1 MGTVENFL
9 GSRLGL
15 RSSRVTSSSTLGDQ
29 DECEQ
34 LITTSFERE
43 QQNET
48 KKSQGRPWKAKRE
61 DYDEDVFGISA
72 KENGNAI
79 PLHRTTGS
87 IQLQDQC
94 VEAEIIPDDTLAKV
108 ALRYNVPISELKR
121 VNNLLNE
128 AEFHALKT
136 VKVPAKAHSLLTEL
150 LPEASSGT
158 FGRLGGETRSGD
170 GWYVKSVVG
179 EPKNDLYLTDPASS
193 PLTNSAASSEVGVG
207 ELIRFQD
214 DVDYESF
221 NRGNYNATNN
231 CKSKEAKKVN
241 KMLKNVDKDLA
252 RIKEREASRS
262 ISPERGPSL
271 NIGNHANMV
280 SLSLSTPSPTV
291 SSNNTNQF
299 FSSTLGQQSSGI
311 KVINGNK
318 TENPWCSRS
327 GFLCIGSIIMAVII
341 ICLIAYHFDHS
352 KLFLN
357 HSHHLNSSE
366 HAVESETSKTNI

>member
-1 MGTVENFL
+1 M
-9 GSRLGL
+9 
-15 RSSRVTSSSTLGDQ
+15 
-29 DECEQ
+29 
-34 LITTSFERE
+34 
-43 QQNET
+43 
-48 KKSQGRPWKAKRE
+48 
-61 DYDEDVFGISA
+61 
-72 KENGNAI
+72 
-79 PLHRTTGS
+79 
-87 IQLQDQC
+87 
-94 VEAEIIPDDTLAKV
+94 
-108 ALRYNVPISELKR
+108 
-121 VNNLLNE
+121 
-128 AEFHALKT
+128 
-136 VKVPAKAHSLLTEL
+136 
-150 LPEASSGT
+150 
-158 FGRLGGETRSGD
+158 
-170 GWYVKSVVG
+170 G

-214 DVDYESF
+214 DVDYESY
-221 NRGNYNATNN
+221 NRGNYNAANN

-271 NIGNHANMV
+271 NIGNPANMV

-291 SSNNTNQF
+291 SSNNANQF

-318 TENPWCSRS
+318 TENPWCSRG